1 MHIQVSGKQI
11 DLSDALKHRVNTHLG
26 ILRSDILIQGYR
38 RRSPLVR
45 PAPFLHATST

>member
-26 ILRSDILIQGYR
+26 NL
-38 RRSPLVR
+38 
-45 PAPFLHATST
+45 A